1 MEVYMNKILDKL
13 IDLVFDKH
21 CQIEEVAYQQDELV
35 CNNLEELK
43 KEIKEVIKLYIDN
56 KD

>member
-1 MEVYMNKILDKL
+1 MNKILDKL